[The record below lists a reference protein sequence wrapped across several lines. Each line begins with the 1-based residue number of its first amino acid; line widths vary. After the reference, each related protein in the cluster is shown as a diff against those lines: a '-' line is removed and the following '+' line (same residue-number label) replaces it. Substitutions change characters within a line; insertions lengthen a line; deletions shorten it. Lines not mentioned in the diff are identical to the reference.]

1 MREIE
6 LKFKV
11 NNLNEIIEKLED
23 KNCKLSEKL
32 VQYDTI
38 YVENLSNVESTEG
51 SIWLRVRKEN
61 DKIELNYK
69 KQSKNLMESEEIEF
83 VVSSYEKANLFL
95 KSLGYKP
102 WVEVNKIRRN
112 TKYKDCNICIDEVE
126 KLGSFIELE
135 LLINKNDDIDYE
147 HQLLDIAKE
156 LNIDTENR
164 VNSHYD
170 TMIYELENKRE
181 S

>member
-11 NNLNEIIEKLED
+11 NNLNEIIKKLEE
-23 KNCKLSEKL
+23 KNCKISEKL

-38 YVENLSNVESTEG
+38 YVENLDNVESTEG

-69 KQSKNLMESEEIEF
+69 KQSKKLMESEEIEF
-83 VVSSYEKANLFL
+83 AVSSYEKANLFL

-102 WVEVNKIRRN
+102 WVEVNKTRRH
-112 TKYKDCNICIDEVE
+112 TKYQDCNICIDEVE

-135 LLINKNDDIDYE
+135 LLINENNNVDYE
-147 HQLLDIAKE
+147 KQLLAIAKE
-156 LNIDTENR
+156 LNIDTTSR

-170 TMIYELENKRE
+170 TMIYELENKDAN
-181 S
+181 